1 MSAVRLIADE
11 VDPLQAGPRNGFIG
25 N

>member
-11 VDPLQAGPRNGFIG
+11 VDPLQTGPRNGFIG

>member
-11 VDPLQAGPRNGFIG
+11 VDPLQASPRNGLIG

>member
-11 VDPLQAGPRNGFIG
+11 VDPLQAGPRNGLIG

>member
-1 MSAVRLIADE
+1 MSAVCLIADE